1 MTQLEMAIAAQEN
14 PWQDLLWFDWRYM
27 PDDTDIEWSGMEDDE
42 PMVDWYGEVLPLSHF
57 IGHEGFEDECPDCDE
72 DDAEWLRDQGI
83 IDEDGFVVDSLEF
96 DDFDFEE

>member
-1 MTQLEMAIAAQEN
+1 MAIAAQEN
-14 PWQDLLWFDWRYM
+14 PFEGILYL
-27 PDDTDIEWSGMEDDE
+27 PVDDE
-42 PMVDWYGEVLPLSHF
+42 RYFDEDIVSDEGADIDIDWYGVPMRLSDFTSHDC
-57 IGHEGFEDECPDCDE
+57 ECEDDE